1 MQLGRHLRELAR
13 LRVGL
18 ALSFLLAA
26 FVAISVSYKTSLAP
40 PSLTSRQL
48 EMGSASTRVL
58 VDTASSMVLDT
69 RYGSGDFD
77 SLTAR
82 AVLLGNLMASE
93 PVRAYIAR
101 HAKVPA
107 EVIHAT
113 TPLTPDFPRP
123 LASEGQ
129 DKSQT
134 DLLRSTN
141 QYRLNIQANPTV
153 PIVDVYAQ
161 APNAKAAEDLA
172 NGAVD
177 GLREYLDE
185 AIKGQAGVS
194 AAEQPRIT
202 QLGRAHGVQINDGV
216 RVQAPL
222 LTFLFVFGLCCA
234 ATMFISRVRR
244 GWSLASASEARL
256 KVKEAQ

>member
-1 MQLGRHLRELAR
+1 
-13 LRVGL
+13 
-18 ALSFLLAA
+18 
-26 FVAISVSYKTSLAP
+26 
-40 PSLTSRQL
+40 
-48 EMGSASTRVL
+48 
-58 VDTASSMVLDT
+58 
-69 RYGSGDFD
+69 
-77 SLTAR
+77 
-82 AVLLGNLMASE
+82 MASE

-101 HAKVPA
+101 HANVPA
-107 EVIHAT
+107 EMIQAT

-129 DKSQT
+129 GKSQT

-185 AIKGQAGVS
+185 AIKGQSGVS